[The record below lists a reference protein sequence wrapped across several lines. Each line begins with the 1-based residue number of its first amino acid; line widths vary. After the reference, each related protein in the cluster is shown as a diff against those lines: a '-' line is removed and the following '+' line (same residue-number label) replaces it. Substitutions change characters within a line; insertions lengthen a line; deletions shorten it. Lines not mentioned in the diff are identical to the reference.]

1 MLLSP
6 DNPGYLPFVRYFQ
19 FAEPFPAGVSMAY
32 TDRVLPDD
40 ELANAAEVL
49 REAEIEA
56 VRTEDEPAA
65 SAEPQPPHDT
75 INDLSPQNVL
85 KSVKLTEAELESMSI
100 DEVRVVANALGIP
113 DRTTIVEK
121 SELIEEI
128 LRRV

>member
-1 MLLSP
+1 MLLSR
-6 DNPGYLPFVRYFQ
+6 DNPGYLPLVRYFQ
-19 FAEPFPAGVSMAY
+19 FAEPFPAGVSIAFA
-32 TDRVLPDD
+32 DSVLPDD
-40 ELANAAEVL
+40 EMANAAEML

-65 SAEPQPPHDT
+65 GIE
-75 INDLSPQNVL
+75 SPSDAL
-85 KSVKLTEAELESMSI
+85 RSMKLTVSDLESMSI
-100 DEVRVVANALGIP
+100 DEVRTLANALGIP